1 MVRTATKQKVVIKN
15 TSQSNWRIKVQ
26 CSAVLDS
33 QKGYFE
39 GKELLE
45 ISANSQ
51 SEYEVTYLPLSMTAN
66 SEHKGVDFHRG
77 TLFLP
82 LPDGSALLYNLIGK
96 SNSPQAAQVIDV
108 TMKAKNTQTQPI
120 TVRNWLPENQRFTVK
135 WTVENED
142 PGLFINGANTIDLT
156 PSSSKEYKINFYS
169 LKPI

>member
-1 MVRTATKQKVVIKN
+1 M
-15 TSQSNWRIKVQ
+15 Q

-96 SNSPQAAQVIDV
+96 SNSPQAA
-108 TMKAKNTQTQPI
+108 
-120 TVRNWLPENQRFTVK
+120 
-135 WTVENED
+135 
-142 PGLFINGANTIDLT
+142 
-156 PSSSKEYKINFYS
+156 
-169 LKPI
+169 